1 MDVFSPAHRSQI
13 MRQVHSKDTRPEL
26 TVRRLVH
33 GMGYRYRLHSK
44 DLPGCPDLVLAAR
57 KKAIFVHGCFWHRHQ
72 CPSATLPK
80 SNRDYWERKQNRNA
94 ARDKESIRALRG
106 LGWKVLIIWECE
118 IKDVK
123 RLQRHVQQFLAD
135 K

>member
-44 DLPGCPDLVLAAR
+44 NLPGCPDLMLTAH
-57 KKAIFVHGCFWHRHQ
+57 KKAIFVHGCFWHRHE

-94 ARDKESIRALRG
+94 ARDKENIRALRG

-123 RLQRHVQQFLAD
+123 RLQRQVQRFLAD